1 MYEIVQVINDY
12 FDIALLLIVLYS
24 SIMWFWFLDNE
35 PQLNNASFRFFL
47 NLEIAVSIIIL
58 ILGVFAIIYNISS
71 LSKGWIQLKSILT
84 IVTTLTIAL
93 NRLKTKKYLE
103 SNTDK
108 NARKKI
114 NFLRVVII
122 GLIMTNYTL
131 TQVSSARE
139 NPEIQKEIKEKFKN
153 EN

>member
-24 SIMWFWFLDNE
+24 SIMWFWFLEDE

-47 NLEIAVSIIIL
+47 NLEVAVSAIIF
-58 ILGVFAIIYNISS
+58 ILGVVTIAYNISS
-71 LSKGWIQLKSILT
+71 LSKGWIQLK
-84 IVTTLTIAL
+84 VTLTIMSTAIIVL

-103 SNTDK
+103 SNMDK

-114 NFLRVVII
+114 NFLRVLII

-131 TQVSSARE
+131 TEVSQAQE
-139 NPEIQKEIKEKFKN
+139 NPAIQKEIKEKFKK
-153 EN
+153 

>member
-35 PQLNNASFRFFL
+35 PQINNASFRFFL
-47 NLEIAVSIIIL
+47 NLEVAVSVTILVLGIIAIL
-58 ILGVFAIIYNISS
+58 YNVSS
-71 LSKGWIQLKSILT
+71 LSKGWVQFKAILT
-84 IVTTLTIAL
+84 IMSTATIAL
-93 NRLKTKKYLE
+93 NRLKTKNYLV
-103 SNTDK
+103 SNK
-108 NARKKI
+108 NKGARKKI
-114 NFLRVVII
+114 SFLRVIII

-131 TQVSSARE
+131 TEVSQARE

-153 EN
+153 EI